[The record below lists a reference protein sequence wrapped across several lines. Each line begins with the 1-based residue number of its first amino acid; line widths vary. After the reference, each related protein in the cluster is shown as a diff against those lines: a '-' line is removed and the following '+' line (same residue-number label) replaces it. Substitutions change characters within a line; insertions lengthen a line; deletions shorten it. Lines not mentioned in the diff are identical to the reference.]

1 MSAELFI
8 LAATEET
15 RMAAVLV
22 ANLEMVS
29 KRGKNGSERFK
40 AIVQSEENENMT

>member
-8 LAATEET
+8 LPGAEKSS
-15 RMAAVLV
+15 MAVVLV

-29 KRGKNGSERFK
+29 KREKVHLKDLKLLYRVK
-40 AIVQSEENENMT
+40 KMKR